1 LYGRVTI
8 PRGQQRDCH
17 DDGVV
22 NRTRVSYGPR
32 HGQSADLWRPHLTT
46 GRLPVV
52 VLFHG
57 GFWKGPYTKRL
68 MNRLAAD
75 ISGRGWAAFNVEYRR
90 VGALG
95 RGGGWPATFSDVAAA
110 LDALEPLPGLDL
122 DRVITCGHSAG
133 GQLALWGAARHRLP
147 AGAPDIP
154 IRVRPCAA
162 ISLAGVV
169 DLVEAAETGLGGG
182 AAAALLGGDPAEY
195 PDRYQAA
202 SPAAMVPLGVPHLL
216 VHGLADTT
224 VPAAMSERYVAAAA
238 AAGDDASYL
247 PIPGAGHLDMI
258 DPAGSGWGAAT
269 ARLAHWL

>member
-1 LYGRVTI
+1 
-8 PRGQQRDCH
+8 
-17 DDGVV
+17 
-22 NRTRVSYGPR
+22 VSYGPR
-32 HGQSADLWRPHLTT
+32 HGQCADLWRPDRAT

-75 ISGRGWAAFNVEYRR
+75 IGGRGWAAFNVEYRR
-90 VGALG
+90 VGVLG
-95 RGGGWPATFSDVAAA
+95 RGGGWPDTFSDVAAA
-110 LDALEPLPGLDL
+110 LDVLESLPGLDL

-133 GQLALWGAARHRLP
+133 GQLALWAAARDRLP
-147 AGAPDIP
+147 ADAPGTP
-154 IRVRPCAA
+154 VTVRPRAA

-182 AAAALLGGDPAEY
+182 AAAALLGGDPAVC
-195 PDRYQAA
+195 PGRYRVA
-202 SPAAMVPLGVPHLL
+202 SPAALVPLGVPQLL

-224 VPAAMSERYVAAAA
+224 VPAAMSERYAARAG

-247 PIPGAGHLDMI
+247 PIPGAGHMEMI
-258 DPAGSGWGAAT
+258 DPAGRGWAAAAT
-269 ARLAHWL
+269 RLGDWF